1 MACRVRWAAFLILLN
16 YRGPMMGH
24 SSFCLNI
31 FELFAGNVLFPISV
45 NLVCSVKQ
53 VLLETY
59 QHRLLNNILP

>member
-1 MACRVRWAAFLILLN
+1 MVCRVRWAAFLILLN

-53 VLLETY
+53 VLLET
-59 QHRLLNNILP
+59 